1 MALLFPPNDKRAGG
15 TGPSGGAIRWS
26 RWRDIPLA
34 ILAWTALVIIFFWL
48 ISHIVSSILLLI
60 IASLLAYALSPAVQL
75 LERFMP
81 RLIAV
86 LLVYI
91 VVLGGIGFLGYYIFT
106 VAAQQSMHLVSTLRE
121 LLASGNAEK
130 SPILQWL
137 HSIGVTQKQIQ
148 DVADQLLNQA
158 GTIANSIVDLVFGFF
173 TALIDIALVAI
184 MSIYLMLDGPRVRE
198 WMIVYVPLRQ
208 QERATFL
215 QNTIQRVVGGYIRG
229 QFTMAVIIGVLVG
242 IIVTLFHVPYAALLG
257 LLAFILE
264 FIPILGTLISGA
276 VCVAAALSVGW
287 LTALGVLVCFIGVHI
302 IEGDIL
308 GPRIVGKAIGLHPVV
323 AIFALT
329 AGAELF
335 GIWGALLA
343 SPVAGVIQSLL
354 AAIWLEWRKAQPAE
368 FPKAP
373 PIEPEGPVPEEEVA
387 VVERETG
394 ENTGNASESDTVG

>member
-1 MALLFPPNDKRAGG
+1 MTLLFPPPADRQHA
-15 TGPSGGAIRWS
+15 GGAIRWS

-34 ILAWTALVIIFFWL
+34 ILAWTALVIVFFWL
-48 ISHIVSSILLLI
+48 IFHIISSILLLV
-60 IASLLAYALSPAVQL
+60 IASLLAYALAPAVHL

-81 RLIAV
+81 RLVAV

-91 VVLGGIGFLGYYIFT
+91 VVLGGVGFVGYDIFT
-106 VAAQQSMHLVSTLRE
+106 IAALQSMHLESSLRE
-121 LLASGNAEK
+121 LLASGGAAK

-137 HSIGVTQKQIQ
+137 HGLGITQQQIQ
-148 DVADQLLNQA
+148 DAADHFVNQA
-158 GTIANSIVDLVFGFF
+158 GTFADSIVGLVFGFF
-173 TALIDIALVAI
+173 SVLIDIALVAI

-198 WMIVYVPLRQ
+198 WTRVYVPLHQ
-208 QERATFL
+208 QERVTFL
-215 QNTIQRVVGGYIRG
+215 QDTIQRVVGGYIRG

-242 IIVTLFHVPYAALLG
+242 IIVALFRVPYAALLG
-257 LLAFILE
+257 LLAFLLE

-276 VCVAAALSVGW
+276 ICVAAALSVGW
-287 LTALGVLVCFIGVHI
+287 LTALGVLICFIGVHI

-343 SPVAGVIQSLL
+343 SPIAGVIQSLL
-354 AAIWLEWRKAQPAE
+354 AAIWLEWRKAQPTE

-373 PIEPEGPVPEEEVA
+373 PVEEEMA
-387 VVERETG
+387 TKEQEAGGDDEAGGQIDR
-394 ENTGNASESDTVG
+394 